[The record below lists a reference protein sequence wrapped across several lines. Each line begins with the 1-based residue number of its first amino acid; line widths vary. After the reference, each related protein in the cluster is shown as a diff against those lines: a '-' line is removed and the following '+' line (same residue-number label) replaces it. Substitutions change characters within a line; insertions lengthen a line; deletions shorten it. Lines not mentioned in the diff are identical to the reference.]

1 MSLSDTPPPA
11 APTPPPGD
19 GIGVGEALRALLKYR
34 WLALAVALT
43 VPVLTLFWSLR
54 QPNMYA
60 ATCTVEYDPNPPQPL
75 GRDVEDVASP
85 VLNFWASQEFYET
98 QNRIIASQTVAE
110 KAVRTLGL
118 HQDADFL
125 RIPKDDRRGFRGVT
139 VEEAAKQLRARIT
152 VEQLRDTRLVQIRV
166 EDPSADQA
174 AVLANAVADAYIE
187 KTMQDRLGSTTS
199 ALEWLSSQLDGLQ
212 HQLESSEL
220 ALHAFKTENNV
231 LSVSLED
238 RQNIVANEIQ
248 RFSESLTA
256 TQTRRIELAARLRQL
271 QEANRDD
278 PMDVHATMV
287 SADTTIAA
295 LRERYRQ
302 LASEREALA
311 TRYGSA
317 HPQIEAVDTQ
327 IEALRAQTRRE
338 IDGLIQSAEADLRE
352 VQRVE
357 TGLRGVLGEANT
369 AGLELNLRE
378 IEYERLNRARENHA
392 KLYGILLAR
401 TTETDL
407 TRALRVSYVRIVDR
421 AMPPEVPVS
430 PRIKLNVTVGILAGL
445 LLGLAAAIF
454 ASRLDRSVR
463 TVEDAESVGLTILG
477 VLPRIDATGGTQPY
491 AGRGRPR
498 KHVANPALT
507 THKDL
512 VVHTHPKS
520 AVAECCRTI
529 RTNLAFMSTES
540 PKQTMVVTSAS
551 PREGKTTVA
560 TSLAIA
566 LAQSGRK
573 TLLVDTD
580 LRRPRVHRIFGVGSQ
595 KGVTSILLGQS
606 RLEEAVLP
614 TDVPGLSVLPCGPIP
629 PNPSELLHTT
639 GFRDLLKTV
648 AQTFDSVI
656 LDSPPL
662 AAVTDAAIIAPQVDG
677 VILVIQSRKT
687 TRDALR
693 SSLRQV
699 ADVHATLLGGVL
711 NDVDLSARRYGY
723 GRYQYHYYYYH
734 REGYASN
741 ENDSHDGDGDGGQ
754 HEARAAE

>member
-1 MSLSDTPPPA
+1 VSLSDTPPPA